1 MNQQI
6 QHYILIFK
14 IDGVFYWKVFS
25 PQLKP
30 QTQKFYPHNK
40 NSTPT
45 TTKLPAMTYRIFFCD
60 SVNERKHTFNT
71 KASHIQTNG
80 KLKNTFQIIK
90 LLFLRSHL
98 LMKLARKHPQI
109 ASGNNKN

>member
-30 QTQKFYPHNK
+30 QTPKILPPQQKFYPHNNK
-40 NSTPT
+40 TSSNDLQNLFLWLSQQTETYLQHQSLTYPNKWK
-45 TTKLPAMTYRIFFCD
+45 TTKYLSNY
-60 SVNERKHTFNT
+60 
-71 KASHIQTNG
+71 
-80 KLKNTFQIIK
+80 QIII
-90 LLFLRSHL
+90 FT
-98 LMKLARKHPQI
+98 
-109 ASGNNKN
+109 